1 MPRKKQTEP
10 TKRETEVWELFM
22 KENTRKEIAVQ
33 LHISPDTAD
42 GHIKKYV
49 KKTGA
54 KTVKEAKDKYLK
66 QEFEKLNVVT
76 VKTPFTKGEFYLI
89 SNYDWEARY
98 INKEEKI
105 NGDRN

>member
-1 MPRKKQTEP
+1 
-10 TKRETEVWELFM
+10 M
-22 KENTRKEIAVQ
+22 KGNTRKEIAVQ

-54 KTVKEAKDKYLK
+54 KTVKEAQDKYLK
-66 QEFEKLNVVT
+66 QQLEKLNAVI
-76 VKTPFTKGEFYLI
+76 VKIPFTKGDFFAV
-89 SNYDWEARY
+89 SNTDWEARY

-105 NGDRN
+105 NRDRG